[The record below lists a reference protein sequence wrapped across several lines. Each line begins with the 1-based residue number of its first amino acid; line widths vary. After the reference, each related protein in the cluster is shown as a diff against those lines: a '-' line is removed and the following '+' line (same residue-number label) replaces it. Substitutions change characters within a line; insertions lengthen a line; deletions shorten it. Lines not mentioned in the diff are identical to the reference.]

1 MARHISPLASQ
12 AREIIS
18 HKYYRETDGTK
29 AKLEE
34 ILVLEKRKAQNRI
47 PYFFSCSKQYA
58 GKFML
63 GKHHCIQL
71 FHISCIQMV
80 MSIVSFRHAYR

>member
-1 MARHISPLASQ
+1 MARHISPMAAH
-12 AREIIS
+12 AREIFT

-34 ILVLEKRKAQNRI
+34 VLTVEKRKTPGRI
-47 PYFFSCSKQYA
+47 PYFFSCSKQFP

-63 GKHHCIQL
+63 GKSNSTNFKIN
-71 FHISCIQMV
+71 FIK
-80 MSIVSFRHAYR
+80 SFY

>member
-1 MARHISPLASQ
+1 MDSLHTFVNSFSPKEYEDLDEIMARHIAPLAAQ
-12 AREIIS
+12 AREILS
-18 HKYYRETDGTK
+18 HKYYKESDGTK

-34 ILVLEKRKAQNRI
+34 ILVIEKRKTPTRI

-63 GKHHCIQL
+63 GKHC
-71 FHISCIQMV
+71 
-80 MSIVSFRHAYR
+80 

>member
-1 MARHISPLASQ
+1 MARYIAPLAAH
-12 AREIIS
+12 AREILS
-18 HKYYRETDGTK
+18 HKYYKETDGTK

-34 ILVLEKRKAQNRI
+34 VLVIEKRKSPNRI

-63 GKHHCIQL
+63 GEQL
-71 FHISCIQMV
+71 QTGVF
-80 MSIVSFRHAYR
+80 FLAT